1 MRNMKKCS
9 TCNKVVTDD
18 KTEFHC
24 PSCGKGIIVRCDHCK
39 QTSKKYTCED
49 CSFEGP

>member
-39 QTSKKYTCED
+39 QTSKKYTCEE